1 MKGILFLGLVGAAAL
16 AAASKK
22 KKKPQEGEAASD
34 AQVDAALDEEDE
46 AMEEEQDASAAAGDA
61 STTTPSPAS
70 RLPAGAADLLRELA
84 SVTQNDAY
92 NPDARPVGIIVRE
105 LSLQFGTLPEGVW
118 TPELE
123 AAIRKII
130 EDFRFEQDVPA
141 EDTTLPGRQS
151 TTPPTPKDR
160 SLWMNRQRA
169 LEGLGYSLGAV
180 DGIPGKRT
188 KSATR
193 QFQRDWNKFVEA
205 AYSLEVYSAPKVAVD
220 GVWGPNT
227 DDAVGRAINLS
238 NRKPFVIPGKAIS
251 FDNWRELVDQIA
263 RYESTVTVPEPSKE
277 PPSEEPAAGGTTI
290 TFEEEEEIK
299 GTKPTGAVVG
309 YGKEPSWGL
318 PAIFAYGPHPLHNFG
333 YALIQ
338 LGYLPE
344 GSNRWRSQKYKWDID
359 GAEIV
364 PIVRR
369 FQSDYNKIA
378 TFNGWKR
385 LATDGKIG
393 YKTALAMEAAL
404 LGATNYS
411 GIDCRPTPFGPVCQA
426 AWRSLVKQAEVSP

>member
-1 MKGILFLGLVGAAAL
+1 MKGVLFLGLAGAAIY
-16 AAASKK
+16 AASKK
-22 KKKPQEGEAASD
+22 KKKKPSKEGEASD
-34 AQVDAALDEEDE
+34 AQVDDAVSEEDE
-46 AMEEEQDASAAAGDA
+46 ALEEEQDADAASGDA
-61 STTTPSPAS
+61 STSVPTPAS

-84 SVTQNDAY
+84 AVTQNDDY
-92 NPDARPVGIIVRE
+92 NPDRRPVGIIVRE
-105 LSLQFGTLPEGVW
+105 LSLQFGTTPEGVW
-118 TPELE
+118 TPQLE
-123 AAIRKII
+123 SAIRQII

-141 EDTTLPGRQS
+141 EDTTLPQAQS

-160 SLWMNRQRA
+160 SLWMSRQQA

-205 AYSLEVYSAPKVAVD
+205 AASLEVYSSRKIAVD

-227 DDAVGRAINLS
+227 DDAVGRAINLA

-263 RYESTVTVPEPSKE
+263 RYESTVTVPEPSDA
-277 PPSEEPAAGGTTI
+277 PPPPGDTTI
-290 TFEEEEEIK
+290 TFEEEEGT
-299 GTKPTGAVVG
+299 GTKPTSGVVG

-318 PAIFAYGPHPLHNFG
+318 PAVFAYGPYPLHNFG

-344 GSNRWRSQKYKWDID
+344 GSNRWRSQTHKWDID
-359 GAEIV
+359 GPELVSI
-364 PIVRR
+364 IRR

-385 LATDGKIG
+385 LTTDGKIG

-411 GIDCRPTPFGPVCQA
+411 GIDCRPTPFGVVCQS
-426 AWRSLVKQAEVSP
+426 AWRSLLKQAEVSP